1 MADQTA
7 ELKFILDAEDKSG
20 AAFDSVA
27 KKTDGL
33 RGKIE
38 GMAPAFKGMA
48 VAGGVA
54 MGAIGAFASKAIGDY
69 QEAEVAAKKLE
80 HAVLQVSHGTQ
91 QQVDEI
97 NDLTAALEKKGV
109 IDADNLKSGVAQ
121 LSTFGL
127 TTNMVKQL
135 TPALADLTVNQAGVN
150 ATAQDFEASA
160 NVMAKAL
167 NGQFGVLE
175 KSGIRFTEAQQKMIQ
190 YGTET
195 ERISAL
201 QEGFAQN
208 LKFTNETAR
217 QTSAGGMAALQ
228 VQIGNISE
236 NIGAALV
243 PALTM
248 LMEKITPV
256 IEKIVAWTEQN
267 PKLTMYIIAGT
278 AALAALV
285 AIVGTLGLALP
296 AIIGG
301 VGALG
306 TALTFLATN
315 PIVLTIAAL
324 TALVAIIYKAVQAYK
339 GLKGEQDAL
348 RESAARGVEMQNKL
362 AAAIEKTTDPA
373 KRAKLQALEKDL
385 KSATDTANR
394 AANAGFFKQL
404 GVGLGLTKY
413 DVGGMVPGPRG
424 APQLAIVH
432 GGEYINTAEE
442 VSRARRNSDRWSGAA
457 PEQWGNNFHF
467 TFNGDVTDADSLVRR
482 IKEAINQDLN
492 SKLAA
497 PI

>member
-7 ELKFILDAEDKSG
+7 ELKFILEAEDKSG

-33 RGKIE
+33 KGKIE

-48 VAGGVA
+48 VAGGLA
-54 MGAIGAFASKAIGDY
+54 LGAIGALATKAIGDY
-69 QEAEVAAKKLE
+69 AEAEVSAKKLE
-80 HAVLQVSHGTQ
+80 HAVIAVSKGTQ
-91 QQVDEI
+91 QQVEEI
-97 NDLTAALEKKGV
+97 NKLTQALEKKGV
-109 IDADNLKSGVAQ
+109 VDADSLKSGVAQ

-127 TTNMVKQL
+127 STKMVLAL

-150 ATAQDFEASA
+150 ATTQDFEASA
-160 NVMAKAL
+160 NTMAKAL

-175 KSGIRFTEAQQKMIQ
+175 KSGIRFTEAQQKLIQ
-190 YGTET
+190 FGTET
-195 ERISAL
+195 QRIAAL

-208 LKFTNETAR
+208 LKFTNETAAH
-217 QTSAGGMAALQ
+217 TAAGGMAKLQ

-236 NIGAALV
+236 NIGAALL

-267 PKLTMYIIAGT
+267 PKLTMYILAGV

-301 VGALG
+301 VSALS
-306 TALTFLATN
+306 TAFMFLAGN
-315 PIVLTIAAL
+315 PIVLTIAAI
-324 TALVAIIYKAVQAYK
+324 AGVVAIVWKAVEAYKA
-339 GLKGEQDAL
+339 LRGEQDGL
-348 RESAARGVEMQNKL
+348 RQSAMAAMEVYNKT
-362 AAAIEKTTDPA
+362 AIAIDKMTDPV
-373 KRAKLQALEKDL
+373 KRARLEKMNAEL
-385 KSATDTANR
+385 KEAADTATR
-394 AANAGFFKQL
+394 AANAGFFKQI

-432 GGEYINTAEE
+432 GGEYVNTAEE
-442 VSRARRNSDRWSGAA
+442 VSNARRNANRTEGGA
-457 PEQWGNNFHF
+457 WGHTFNFV
-467 TFNGDVTDADSLVRR
+467 FNGDINDKDTLVKR
-482 IKEAINQDLN
+482 IKDALNQDLN
-492 SKLAA
+492 NKIAV
-497 PI
+497 PQ